1 MNPHSA
7 AVAGSGNP
15 LKSRFES
22 EIRAKIFAKSA
33 DPFAYSPPSV
43 NNENL
48 LQHHWLLKGTF
59 SKKDR
64 KSFFILAVNVCE

>member
-1 MNPHSA
+1 MFSSNLVENVSTAYRTSFSLH
-7 AVAGSGNP
+7 AVCGS
-15 LKSRFES
+15 
-22 EIRAKIFAKSA
+22 
-33 DPFAYSPPSV
+33 SV

-48 LQHHWLLKGTF
+48 LQHHWLLKGSF

>member
-1 MNPHSA
+1 MFSSNLVENVSTAYRTSFSLH
-7 AVAGSGNP
+7 AVCG
-15 LKSRFES
+15 
-22 EIRAKIFAKSA
+22 
-33 DPFAYSPPSV
+33 PSV